1 MINSANSNRF
11 TPALSG
17 FLANNHRLFGVM
29 AAGRYFFAFIFLAS
43 ILLCGTMPSYAA
55 KQLSEED
62 RLIQAIKNVKPC
74 VVNIQATG
82 IRPGGENFIETGS
95 GIVVKKNGYIIT
107 NFHVIKDAK
116 DITVTIFNGKKL
128 HAIVAGKAP
137 RDDIAVLR
145 INMTTLKVPKWG
157 NSKNLKIGQVAVAI
171 GNPYKFDWSVSR
183 GIISALNRRLP
194 AAGILYLEMIQTD
207 AAINPGS
214 SGGALMDSSGKVIGI
229 NTLVYT
235 GSGGNGASGL
245 GFAIPIHRAL
255 KISNML
261 MSQKVY
267 YDPKP
272 WIGIAG
278 KDITQEM
285 AESYVLPVQMGV
297 MLTEVHAAGPAA
309 AGGLRKGDIVV
320 QCNDKLVRNV
330 NDLKSMLS
338 SSKPGETLKMSI
350 WRGEKNIIINIKVSQ
365 RSFQ

>member
-1 MINSANSNRF
+1 
-11 TPALSG
+11 
-17 FLANNHRLFGVM
+17 
-29 AAGRYFFAFIFLAS
+29 
-43 ILLCGTMPSYAA
+43 
-55 KQLSEED
+55 
-62 RLIQAIKNVKPC
+62 
-74 VVNIQATG
+74 
-82 IRPGGENFIETGS
+82 
-95 GIVVKKNGYIIT
+95 
-107 NFHVIKDAK
+107 
-116 DITVTIFNGKKL
+116 
-128 HAIVAGKAP
+128 
-137 RDDIAVLR
+137 
-145 INMTTLKVPKWG
+145 
-157 NSKNLKIGQVAVAI
+157 
-171 GNPYKFDWSVSR
+171 
-183 GIISALNRRLP
+183 
-194 AAGILYLEMIQTD
+194 
-207 AAINPGS
+207 
-214 SGGALMDSSGKVIGI
+214 
-229 NTLVYT
+229 
-235 GSGGNGASGL
+235 
-245 GFAIPIHRAL
+245 
-255 KISNML
+255 